1 MKILIVEDDDLIA
14 KALTTVL
21 TNHNYAVEVASDG
34 EAGWDLIE
42 LYAYD
47 LILLDLLLPK
57 LDGISLCQRVR
68 SKGYQVPILLLTGR
82 DSSHDKAIGL
92 DAGADDY
99 LVKPFDPEELVA
111 RVRALLR
118 RGTVTSA
125 PVLEWGKLRL
135 DPASCEVTHAD
146 QPLSLTPKEY
156 ALLELFL
163 RNPQRV
169 FSCGMILEHLWAFE
183 ELPGE
188 EAVRTHIKGLRQKL
202 KPVGEKDLIETV
214 YGVGYR
220 LRAIEGKTEDKLIA
234 QSSRPKQSL
243 PEANPQQT
251 LAAIRGVWEK
261 SQGRID
267 QQMTVLEQAVAA
279 LDRQMLSLDLRQQAI
294 QEAHTLGG
302 SLGLFG
308 FANGSD
314 LARSIERLLTENS
327 LLDSEQVNRLQKLVI
342 QLRQLIQLSPNS
354 PTSSSPI
361 TPSVSIIPEPDPT
374 SLGLLQQSKDKLELR
389 VAERTAELI
398 STNEQ
403 LRRELNERRQIEEAL
418 RISQIRS
425 AGILEIADDAII
437 AIDSAQRITLFN
449 QGAEKIFGYTAKEVM
464 HQHLDL
470 LLPSRFAQAHRDHI
484 VDFSQM
490 PQLARR
496 MGERREIFGRRNGGE
511 EFPAEAS
518 ISRLKVEGETIFTV
532 ILRDITARK
541 QAEQTLEQLSRQ
553 NELILNSVGEGICG
567 LNLQGEI
574 TFVNPAA
581 AKLLGYPI
589 EALINQPFH
598 CILPD
603 AETSLLGASLQAGVI
618 HQTPQATFYRQ
629 DGSSFPVEYVSTPI
643 REPAAIVGYV
653 ITFRDITERQ
663 IIERMKNEFISIVS
677 HEFRTPLT
685 SIHGSLGMLA
695 SGLLDS
701 QPETGKRLLEIA
713 VNSTDRLM
721 RLINDIL
728 DIERIESGKVTMTKQ
743 SCDAS
748 DLMIRAA
755 DVMQGMAEKFGVS
768 LVVLPVSSLVW
779 ADSDRII
786 QTLTNLLSNAIKFSP
801 SGSTVWLSAA
811 WLSAACSPASD
822 QQAAQ
827 LLFTIKD
834 EGRGIPHDKLETIFE
849 RFQQVDASDS
859 RNQDGTGLG
868 LAICRNIVQQ
878 HGGKIWVESQLG
890 EGSTFFFTLPARIKE

>member
-437 AIDSAQRITLFN
+437 AIDSAQRIT
-449 QGAEKIFGYTAKEVM
+449 
-464 HQHLDL
+464 
-470 LLPSRFAQAHRDHI
+470 
-484 VDFSQM
+484 
-490 PQLARR
+490 
-496 MGERREIFGRRNGGE
+496 
-511 EFPAEAS
+511 
-518 ISRLKVEGETIFTV
+518 
-532 ILRDITARK
+532 
-541 QAEQTLEQLSRQ
+541 
-553 NELILNSVGEGICG
+553 
-567 LNLQGEI
+567 
-574 TFVNPAA
+574 
-581 AKLLGYPI
+581 
-589 EALINQPFH
+589 
-598 CILPD
+598 
-603 AETSLLGASLQAGVI
+603 
-618 HQTPQATFYRQ
+618 
-629 DGSSFPVEYVSTPI
+629 
-643 REPAAIVGYV
+643 
-653 ITFRDITERQ
+653 
-663 IIERMKNEFISIVS
+663 
-677 HEFRTPLT
+677 
-685 SIHGSLGMLA
+685 
-695 SGLLDS
+695 
-701 QPETGKRLLEIA
+701 
-713 VNSTDRLM
+713 
-721 RLINDIL
+721 
-728 DIERIESGKVTMTKQ
+728 
-743 SCDAS
+743 
-748 DLMIRAA
+748 
-755 DVMQGMAEKFGVS
+755 
-768 LVVLPVSSLVW
+768 
-779 ADSDRII
+779 
-786 QTLTNLLSNAIKFSP
+786 
-801 SGSTVWLSAA
+801 
-811 WLSAACSPASD
+811 
-822 QQAAQ
+822 
-827 LLFTIKD
+827 
-834 EGRGIPHDKLETIFE
+834 
-849 RFQQVDASDS
+849 
-859 RNQDGTGLG
+859 
-868 LAICRNIVQQ
+868 
-878 HGGKIWVESQLG
+878 
-890 EGSTFFFTLPARIKE
+890 